1 MWLKIINGLYKLKI
15 SKWRLWRGRIDYWI
29 KLIFFVFIYIL
40 NKYQKKLCQVKM
52 KKMMFKMNL
61 LMNIQN
67 IQVNLAVINILN
79 NKVQKNNNHHHH
91 QMKIKK
97 KRMIKNLNKQ
107 IIKNLKLIWLIKWMI
122 NINNLLFLIMW
133 IVDIIFLQI
142 QLMMKKLL
150 NYVYRKLLK

>member
-1 MWLKIINGLYKLKI
+1 M
-15 SKWRLWRGRIDYWI
+15 
-29 KLIFFVFIYIL
+29 FIYIL

-107 IIKNLKLIWLIKWMI
+107 IIKNLKLIWLIK
-122 NINNLLFLIMW
+122 
-133 IVDIIFLQI
+133 
-142 QLMMKKLL
+142 
-150 NYVYRKLLK
+150 